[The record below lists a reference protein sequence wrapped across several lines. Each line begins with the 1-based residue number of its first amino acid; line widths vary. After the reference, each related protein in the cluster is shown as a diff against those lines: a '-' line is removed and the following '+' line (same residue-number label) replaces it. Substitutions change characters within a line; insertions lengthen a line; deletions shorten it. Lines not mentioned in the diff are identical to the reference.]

1 MKYSLF
7 KNISFLAFLLVAF
20 SACGPDNLD
29 MTDLDNDNND
39 PDVVI
44 CNMTATIEESNQSPA
59 HLTAVVED
67 GTPPY
72 TYLWSTGETTEI
84 VSLTTPIPGGME
96 FYTLEVTDS
105 EGCVATDT
113 LELGDP
119 CLGFSCIIEEQ
130 PPGSGNLVCTVN
142 GGSGPYTYVWYSNGT
157 IFQTG
162 DQDNYEV
169 NADGTY
175 FVNVMDSEDCF
186 VTGAIEV
193 GNNND
198 PCLGLSM
205 TLAEQPPGSGNLFSV
220 ATGGTVPYT
229 YLWSTGE
236 TTQDIVVSSNGV
248 YQITI
253 TDDLGCTV
261 TNEIEVY
268 LNDPCAQFNAEIIED
283 PVGSGILEAVATGG
297 TVPYAYFWSN
307 GASGAIAVAFSD
319 GSYLVTVMDSNGCEA
334 IDSYEVTLGAD
345 PCQNFSVTLA
355 EQPPGSGAIFSSVTG
370 GTAPYEYLWST
381 GETSPNIQVN
391 ALGTYTLTVADAA
404 GCVFAVFIEI

>member
-7 KNISFLAFLLVAF
+7 KNISFVAFLLVAF

-29 MTDLDNDNND
+29 MTDLDKDEND

-44 CNMTATIEESNQSPA
+44 CNMTVTIEESNQSPA

-72 TYLWSTGETTEI
+72 EYLWSTGETSEI
-84 VSLTTPIPGGME
+84 VSITTPLPGGVD
-96 FYTLEVTDS
+96 FYTVEVTDS

-113 LELGDP
+113 LEIGDP
-119 CLGFSCIIEEQ
+119 CFGFTCIIEEQ
-130 PPGSGNLVCTVN
+130 PPGSGNLVCSVN
-142 GGSGPYTYVWYSNGT
+142 GGSGPYAYVWSTGATSSNT
-157 IFQTG
+157 TVIT
-162 DQDNYEV
+162 
-169 NADGTY
+169 DGTY
-175 FVNVMDSEDCF
+175 AVTVMDSEDCV
-186 VTGAIEV
+186 VTGVIEV

-198 PCLGLSM
+198 PCLGLAM
-205 TLAEQPPGSGNLFSV
+205 TLSEQPPGSGNLYSSV
-220 ATGGTVPYT
+220 TGGTAPYS
-229 YLWSTGE
+229 YSWSTGE
-236 TTQDIVVSSNGV
+236 TTQDIVVSSNGI

-261 TNEIEVY
+261 TDEIEVN

-283 PVGSGILEAVATGG
+283 PVGSGMLEAVAIAG
-297 TVPYAYFWSN
+297 TAPYTYSWSD
-307 GASGAIAVAFSD
+307 GATGAITEAFFD
-319 GSYLVTVMDSNGCEA
+319 GSYWVTITDSNGCYA

-370 GTAPYEYLWST
+370 GTAPYTYLWST
-381 GETSPNIQVN
+381 GETTPNIQVN

-404 GCVFAVFIEI
+404 GCVVAVFIEI